1 MVTEVKNK
9 KRLEIGNN
17 TEKEVFYIVKKKKKG
32 QVLYVHRRKFNHRV
46 DCVLSVKET
55 AEGRKEGM

>member
-1 MVTEVKNK
+1 MVTGVKNK
-9 KRLEIGNN
+9 KRVEIGNK
-17 TEKEVFYIVKKKKKG
+17 TEKEVFYIVKKG

-46 DCVLSVKET
+46 DCMLSVKET